1 MEEKWDDK
9 VDLNEIKNET
19 IEDK

>member
-1 MEEKWDDK
+1 MEEKRDDK